1 MNFLESFKK
10 EYKAHKPRFLVEM
23 TSFCCALTAISTL
36 AFNVPEPPFVFIF
49 SMFLISN
56 VMLITAGI
64 IRQAP
69 FIVLQYI
76 MFFIFESIGLY
87 NAIMGQ

>member
-1 MNFLESFKK
+1 
-10 EYKAHKPRFLVEM
+10 
-23 TSFCCALTAISTL
+23 
-36 AFNVPEPPFVFIF
+36 
-49 SMFLISN
+49 
-56 VMLITAGI
+56 MLITAGI